1 MPEIKLA
8 QQAVDVPQVLFGEM
22 IQKVVRAEIVPTER
36 GVVVG
41 TEELEQH
48 ARALGLRIT
57 VYVHSGSEVQAG
69 KRIALVTGNPVQ
81 VVRGEDILL
90 GVISKVS
97 GIATA
102 AREAVQKAGHIKVVC
117 GGWKKMPLKLKQ
129 ELRMALKVG
138 GAQMR
143 IYAEPFV
150 YLDKN
155 YVRIFGSLQKAIG
168 AARLL
173 PGRPIVIQV
182 RGETGPIAEE
192 AVIAAGYGSQVIMVD
207 TGNIDDVRSVSGV
220 LKLRGLRR
228 KVQLA
233 FAGGIKIDDLEKLR
247 CEDLDIVDIGRAIL
261 DAPLMD
267 FRYNTVNME
276 IRNDGLKT
284 I

>member
-1 MPEIKLA
+1 MPEIKLE

-90 GVISKVS
+90 GIISKVS
-97 GIATA
+97 GVATA
-102 AREAVQKAGHIKVVC
+102 AREAVRKAGSIKVVC

-129 ELRMALKVG
+129 ELRMALKMG
-138 GAQMR
+138 GAHMR
-143 IYAEPFV
+143 ICTEPFI

-155 YVRIFGSLQKAIG
+155 YIRIFGSLPKAID

-173 PGRPIVIQV
+173 PGRAIVIQL
-182 RGETGPIAEE
+182 RGDTGPIEEE
-192 AVIAAGYGSQVIMVD
+192 ALIAARYGSQVIMVD
-207 TGNIDDVRSVSGV
+207 TGHLDDVRSVSRA
-220 LKLRGLRR
+220 LQKRGLRR

-233 FAGGIKIDDLEKLR
+233 FAGGIKLDDLEKL
-247 CEDLDIVDIGRAIL
+247 CHEDLDIVDIGRAIL

-267 FRYNTVNME
+267 FCYNTVKME
-276 IRNDGLKT
+276 IKNDGLKT